1 MYACTIQIVS
11 LLTSISVRIV
21 TGHMHGVSNEVELQL
36 YVCILAQQNLQLY
49 AWGITVDTLV
59 SIVNACVQNI
69 DPHGSKRYSFI
80 FF

>member
-36 YVCILAQQNLQLY
+36 YVCMHTRTAKLTAVCMGYYRGYTGKHRQCMCSEY
-49 AWGITVDTLV
+49 
-59 SIVNACVQNI
+59 
-69 DPHGSKRYSFI
+69 
-80 FF
+80 